1 MLFAAIVVLTNLL
14 GSVKIDSVG
23 ARIVSYVPAGGSET
37 VFCSAAKIP
46 EGECVEVFNGGVPIC
61 WPWVYDDWGRR
72 RSIHGFAYRMP
83 WRQIESQ
90 SPDTCIFILESS
102 PETRKEWP
110 HDFRLVYKIRLGN
123 MLECSLKTE
132 NTGVSAFSF
141 TEALHPYFAVGDL
154 DRVKVLGLGDKAI
167 QCREHVK
174 GVFENAVGRTALTEI
189 EDSSLSRRISVSSQ
203 GAARTVVWNRGKMPR
218 SGYKEGDWRR
228 FVCVEPANNLA
239 EDAITLEPGRSHE
252 LKFAVSVK

>member
-154 DRVKVLGLGDKAI
+154 ERAEVTGPRGESVR
-167 QCREHVK
+167 CREHVK
-174 GVFENAVGRTALTEI
+174 GVFDNGPGRYAQSTIDDA
-189 EDSSLSRRISVSSQ
+189 SLSRRIRISSE
-203 GAARTVVWNRGKMPR
+203 GARRTVLWNRGKEPR

-228 FVCVEPANNLA
+228 FVCVEPANNLQ
-239 EDAITLEPGRSHE
+239 EDAVTLQPGESHE
-252 LKFAVSVK
+252 LKFAVSVE